1 MSLSKR
7 IETPEVATMAWG
19 IILLFLLRIA
29 LPILVGFGLSM
40 LIERWQ
46 RNQEKEVIKRQ
57 AYST

>member
-1 MSLSKR
+1 
-7 IETPEVATMAWG
+7 MAWG